1 MHTSLDV
8 VNCFL
13 HGEEN
18 EQGNHDDRND
28 GNTLKFAKN
37 AVTLGSQDVIAIIS
51 LVHLRDGLIDVLVFL
66 VYLVAFATSLI
77 VALVLVH
84 IF

>member
-13 HGEEN
+13 HREEN
-18 EQGNHDDRND
+18 EQSNYDDCND
-28 GNTLKFAKN
+28 SNTLKFAKN
-37 AVTLGSQDVIAIIS
+37 AVTLGSQDVIAIIP

>member
-18 EQGNHDDRND
+18 KQGDHAENDDA
-28 GNTLKFAKN
+28 NTLDLAKN
-37 AVTLGSQDVIAIIS
+37 TVTLGGQEVIAVIS
-51 LVHLRDGLIDVLVFL
+51 FVHLGDGLIDVLVFL
-66 VYLVAFATSLI
+66 VYLVAFATSLV